1 MKNLRTLFIVAAG
14 MCLAVT
20 LIYGAWLYLT
30 YYYYKESQY
39 IVGTRNETGQLLREV
54 DVTLYPEGCNSC
66 GILSNGQEAWYGNPP
81 WPVPERAVA
90 TFEEE
95 DGSCHELSMMTGLPK
110 DFRGELLFRISKT
123 NQVFSLSL

>member
-30 YYYYKESQY
+30 YYYYEESQY

-54 DVTLYPEGCNSC
+54 DITLYPEGRDLC
-66 GILSNGQEAWYGNPP
+66 GILSNGQEAWAPATLTSL
-81 WPVPERAVA
+81 PVGKAKVA
-90 TFEEE
+90 
-95 DGSCHELSMMTGLPK
+95 
-110 DFRGELLFRISKT
+110 
-123 NQVFSLSL
+123 